1 MALAFHQF
9 AKGLARHVDV
19 AEQFAACCAPA
30 GQATFEQCHI
40 TVAQCRQTLPGLGRQ
55 AFAVVIQGD
64 GGVAPGYPSKHL
76 QLQLRQRDVGGEQR
90 VCLGERVFLADI
102 DQRQFFMGQ
111 QCPTN
116 VLEGAGGYGT
126 HGAGFSLD
134 RSQMLGRRV
143 LEYPETNGF
152 SLPSARY
159 TARLTAPMLAP
170 YT

>member
-1 MALAFHQF
+1 MFLRERILF
-9 AKGLARHVDV
+9 AH
-19 AEQFAACCAPA
+19 
-30 GQATFEQCHI
+30 
-40 TVAQCRQTLPGLGRQ
+40 
-55 AFAVVIQGD
+55 
-64 GGVAPGYPSKHL
+64 
-76 QLQLRQRDVGGEQR
+76 
-90 VCLGERVFLADI
+90 I

-111 QCPTN
+111 QGPAD
-116 VLEGAGGYGT
+116 VLEATGKGSA

-134 RSQMLGRRV
+134 RSQMLGRRA